1 MNGRNGAGAVMHVM
15 NLDMIFEASNW
26 RIQSVYWLALLYS
39 GMQKFSQTA
48 QVPRRPGL
56 KARPFL

>member
-1 MNGRNGAGAVMHVM
+1 MHVM